1 MLTVGGLKWH
11 ETLHYAC
18 TVSDAGSCVGVDRS
32 LLGSFGP
39 GSDEPPKTLTKI
51 RASAVASS
59 GARLKSRFVSGA
71 AWNRTW
77 WLPKAEV
84 GKVGFAM
91 VELPGSSPACRLDQA
106 DAYTHLRLLRCRQ
119 ASSLDIYLPWT
130 MHRTFSIIITRHSVM
145 DGTVSERYATHNR
158 FL

>member
-1 MLTVGGLKWH
+1 MLTGGSKWH

-32 LLGSFGP
+32 LSGSFGP

-51 RASAVASS
+51 QASAVASS
-59 GARLKSRFVSGA
+59 RAMLKSRFVSGS

-84 GKVGFAM
+84 GTVGCVM
-91 VELPGSSPACRLDQA
+91 VELPGVNVAGCMIARA
-106 DAYTHLRLLRCRQ
+106 GRQ
-119 ASSLDIYLPWT
+119 SNQLPSQEHPLEGMAKRNCHSAS
-130 MHRTFSIIITRHSVM
+130 FV
-145 DGTVSERYATHNR
+145 AA
-158 FL
+158 